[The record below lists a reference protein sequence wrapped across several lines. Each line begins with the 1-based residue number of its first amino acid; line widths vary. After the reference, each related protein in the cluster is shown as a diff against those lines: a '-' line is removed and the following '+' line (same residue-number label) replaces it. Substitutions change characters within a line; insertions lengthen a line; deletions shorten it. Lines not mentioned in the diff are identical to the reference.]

1 MYDYI
6 KGIITAVT
14 PEYIVVEAGQIGY
27 SIITGN
33 PFSFSALEG
42 KETKVYLYQNVREDS
57 LTLFGFKTL
66 EERFLFKK
74 LLSVSGIGPKSA
86 LAIIASGDAAK
97 LISAIEAEDDVFLTK
112 FPSVGKKT
120 ARQIILDLKG
130 KLGDVAVNE
139 IHIEPVKQ
147 ELTDG
152 LSPELEEAL
161 LALQALGY
169 SDRELK
175 KVLPKLK
182 EEKLSSD
189 EAIKLAL
196 RLMTS

>member
-86 LAIIASGDAAK
+86 LAIVASGDAAK

>member
-42 KETKVYLYQNVREDS
+42 QETKVYLYQHVREDNLS
-57 LTLFGFKTL
+57 LFGFKTTQ
-66 EERFLFKK
+66 ERYVFKK

-86 LAIIASGDAAK
+86 LAIIASGEATK
-97 LISAIEAEDDVFLTK
+97 LVQAIEAEDDVYLTK
-112 FPSVGKKT
+112 FPSVGKKM

-130 KLGDVAVNE
+130 KLSDSMLDAAAFV
-139 IHIEPVKQ
+139 
-147 ELTDG
+147 
-152 LSPELEEAL
+152 PEKKRTYRWFASRLGRSGTRAWGTW
-161 LALQALGY
+161 LQ
-169 SDRELK
+169 R
-175 KVLPKLK
+175 PRT
-182 EEKLSSD
+182 EKNCT
-189 EAIKLAL
+189 ETGERAAFE
-196 RLMTS
+196 

>member
-139 IHIEPVKQ
+139 IQVEPVKQ

-152 LSPELEEAL
+152 LPPALEEAL

>member
-139 IHIEPVKQ
+139 IHVEPVKQ

-152 LSPELEEAL
+152 LPPALEEAL

>member
-6 KGIITAVT
+6 KGTITAVT

-86 LAIIASGDAAK
+86 LAIVASGDAAK